1 MEVRIDG
8 GRWGRMGGQGEIRG
22 TRRGEIRGVV
32 DFRLEKRCTEVKGD
46 LYEEVGGGGF
56 LSRGELGDLY
66 RKWGNF
72 VEFVEIELKCYC
84 SQTGALS

>member
-1 MEVRIDG
+1 MAAGGGWG
-8 GRWGRMGGQGEIRG
+8 GRGKSEVHAGGK
-22 TRRGEIRGVV
+22 IRGVV